1 MTAREARVG
10 QDQGQLTV
18 GHSAVVKSSPSRPRC
33 VRNRVHQLPARH
45 RQIKLRYSDA
55 ELADV
60 SAAARRAG
68 LTPSGFAA
76 EAALAAARDTEP
88 PDSQPWREALTEVM
102 AARAQVRR
110 FGANV
115 NQAVRAL
122 NATGEPPE
130 WLSRAVALAAKA
142 VAELDVSA
150 GELARRLR

>member
-1 MTAREARVG
+1 MTARLPPVR
-10 QDQGQLTV
+10 
-18 GHSAVVKSSPSRPRC
+18 RRC
-33 VRNRVHQLPARH
+33 GRDRVHHLPGRL
-45 RQIKLRYSDA
+45 RQIKLRYSEA

-76 EAALAAARDTEP
+76 EAALAAARATAP
-88 PDSQPWREALTEVM
+88 PASEPWREALTEVM

-130 WLSRAVALAAKA
+130 WLARAVALAAKA
-142 VAELDVSA
+142 VAELDASA
-150 GELARRLR
+150 TELARRLR